1 MERDG
6 IYWPGVHEQDCDLAG
21 MDYGVAGRAFDPGMD
36 PGILLDELSVAEQ
49 TLLGTTGRRNNLA
62 PVVRTINLNDPNIS
76 AAMSCSHP
84 PERNEWV

>member
-21 MDYGVAGRAFDPGMD
+21 MDYGVAARAFNPGMD

-62 PVVRTINLNDPNIS
+62 PVVRTIG
-76 AAMSCSHP
+76 
-84 PERNEWV
+84 

>member
-6 IYWPGVHEQDCDLAG
+6 IHWPGVHEQDCDLTG

-62 PVVRTINLNDPNIS
+62 QVVRTINR
-76 AAMSCSHP
+76 MT
-84 PERNEWV
+84 PEHFSGYVM